1 MDIEDR
7 FNPKMDNDIE
17 HDVGDLLSHDAGY
30 NVIYKIG
37 SLVPGGKIKKRA
49 IKVFSSSGVRTQIR
63 NASSG
68 IYYKDLVGSANEDKY
83 FKVAFARGI
92 LISKNNSS
100 TLFYSSPEE
109 YMHHMKTELDD
120 TIIENWRSKQTLL
133 GL

>member
-1 MDIEDR
+1 MDVEDR
-7 FNPKMDNDIE
+7 FNPKMDNDID
-17 HDVGDLLSHDAGY
+17 HDIDDLLSHDTGY
-30 NVIYKIG
+30 NVIYRTAA
-37 SLVPGGKIKKRA
+37 LFPGGRIKKRA

-92 LISKNNSS
+92 LTSKNNSS

-109 YMHHMKTELDD
+109 YMHHMKAELND
-120 TIIENWRSKQTLL
+120 TIIETWRSKQTLL